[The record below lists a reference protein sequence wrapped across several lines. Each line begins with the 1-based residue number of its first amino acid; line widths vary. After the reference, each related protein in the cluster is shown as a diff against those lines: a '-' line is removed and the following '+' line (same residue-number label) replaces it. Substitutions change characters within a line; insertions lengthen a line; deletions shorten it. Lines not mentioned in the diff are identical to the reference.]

1 MNYYC
6 FIQARYSSKRLR
18 GKVLKKFGKLTL
30 LEILIKRLN
39 KRKKIDEIIV
49 LTSKSIEDKKIIN
62 LCKKKKFKYFSGS
75 LQNVFSR
82 FQQAIKKF
90 RPKKIIRICADSP
103 LIDWRIIDKM
113 IDISNNN
120 DFYDVISNVKIR
132 TFPKG
137 QSVEILNPK
146 IFNLKNNLLSKDQK
160 EHVTKY
166 FYLNKKYKIKN
177 VKNKIK
183 YNKLNLSVD
192 DYSDYIKI
200 SRLVK
205 KLGMY
210 KPWSTYV
217 KEI

>member
-1 MNYYC
+1 MKYYC
-6 FIQARYSSKRLR
+6 FVQARYSSKRLR

-39 KRKKIDEIIV
+39 KSKKIDEIIV

-62 LCKKKKFKYFSGS
+62 LCKKKKIKYFSGS

-120 DFYDVISNVKIR
+120 GFYDVISNVKIR

-146 IFNLKNNLLSKDQK
+146 IFNLKNNILSKDQK

-177 VKNKIK
+177 IKNKIK
-183 YNKLNLSVD
+183 YSKLNLSID

-200 SRLVK
+200 SRLIK

-210 KPWSTYV
+210 KPWSKYV